1 MTYKTHFIGDAL
13 VAETS
18 DAVAVSEV
26 INQVDGENDFES
38 VRDIETIFY
47 LNDILDAT
55 RASQNVAPVIS
66 DINEG
71 DRIFVIKQ
79 DNTIHE
85 TVATNVQISDS
96 RVNPIMTSPTEP
108 SGHATYNGNDIT
120 NPFNGEPGNYSSC
133 FGSDNDYLQ
142 YEFATPTKITGFY
155 IKFMTFRYHNIYDTY
170 LQASYDGISFFTI
183 YQDSNDYIAD
193 NHYYYKTEKVIA
205 QGEYKYY
212 RLKFNGNKDDHLRIY
227 EFSLL
232 TDSGKT
238 IDTTAVTNGEIPKR
252 VYRFNEKI
260 LLNSTELVEISN
272 YKTYGLNGTDL
283 YIQSIYDNALISG
296 RTLKTTINFSAPG
309 NQLIELAGRVF
320 KEA

>member
-38 VRDIETIFY
+38 VRDIESIYY
-47 LNDILDAT
+47 LNDILDVT
-55 RASQNVAPVIS
+55 RASQNLAPVIS
-66 DINEG
+66 DINKG
-71 DRIFVIKQ
+71 DRIFVVKQ

-85 TVATNVQISDS
+85 TVATNVQISNA
-96 RVNPIMTSPTEP
+96 RVNPIMTSATEP
-108 SGHATYNGNDIT
+108 SGHATYNGKNISI
-120 NPFNGEPGNYSSC
+120 PFNGDSGSYSRC
-133 FGSDNDYLQ
+133 FYHDIDYLQ

-155 IKFMTFRYHNIYDTY
+155 VSFSTYSNCDVYNTY

-183 YQDSNDYIAD
+183 YQDSTNYTERSH
-193 NHYYYKTEKVIA
+193 HYHKTEKVIA

-212 RLKFNGNKDDHLRIY
+212 RLKFNVNQKDYLYMY

-252 VYRFNEKI
+252 VYRFNEKM

-272 YKTYGLNGTDL
+272 YKAYGLNGSDL